1 MKKILSLSF
10 LAITF
15 STYLSCVSQTKERVS
30 LDEEP
35 DRSIASGTT
44 LKTATCEQ
52 LIARSK
58 DSGYVLNRLAGLYAQ
73 KKCGLNFN
81 LNSLTDTEMKI
92 FSARF
97 EINATY
103 NPKFRIPRPDELVTN
118 KERWNKVWSL
128 YKGNNRAA
136 SITAL
141 TDLAKSATDMS
152 EKSRALFFLSKLY
165 KKMDKPAEAKKYLEA
180 AAHND
185 FFSYHALAAHYEL
198 GRPLPP
204 ISTVL
209 DSPIGSFPFDPAL
222 SFLSNDELRLFK
234 ALHQNEE
241 YEMLNRTCFAF
252 DKTWVQCANVGIY
265 LAEKDNYYNV
275 LHFSFSYVNDA
286 YKRDL
291 FIRYSHFL
299 FPTAYSEQIAK
310 MTAKTNTPSSL
321 IYAIIK
327 QESCF
332 YPFALSRAPA
342 YGLMQLIP
350 SLGKALANKYNVSGM
365 NETEDLFNADV
376 NIPLGTYELTD
387 QIKRQSG
394 QLTYVGIA
402 YNAGPGKLKQWLALP
417 HSSDMF
423 EFIES
428 IPYEET
434 RNYVKFA
441 ARNMLFYQRLADQN
455 KEVYFPKEFIK
466 IVN

>member
-15 STYLSCVSQTKERVS
+15 STYLSCVSKPVERIS
-30 LDEEP
+30 LNDEP
-35 DRSIASGTT
+35 DREIAGGTT
-44 LKTATCEQ
+44 LKTANCEQ
-52 LIARSK
+52 LIGRAK
-58 DSGYVLNRLAGLYAQ
+58 DPNYVLTRLASLYAQ
-73 KKCGLNFN
+73 KKCNYNFDPA
-81 LNSLTDTEMKI
+81 SLSETERKI

-97 EINATY
+97 ELNEMY
-103 NPKFRIPRPDELVTN
+103 NPKFRIPRPEELVTH
-118 KERWNKVWSL
+118 KERWNKVWAL
-128 YKGNNRAA
+128 YKGSNRSAA
-136 SITAL
+136 IAAL
-141 TDLAKSATDMS
+141 NDLAKTTTDMS

-165 KKMDKPAEAKKYLEA
+165 KKMDKPTEAKQYLEA
-180 AAHND
+180 AANND

-198 GRPLPP
+198 GQPLPP

-209 DSPIGSFPFDPAL
+209 NSPVSSFPFDPNL
-222 SFLSNDELRLFK
+222 SFLNNDEMRLFK

-241 YEMLNRTCFAF
+241 YEMLNRVCFAF
-252 DKTWVQCANVGIY
+252 DKSWAQCANIGIY

-275 LHFSFSYVNDA
+275 LHFSFSYVNDT

-299 FPTAYSEQIAK
+299 FPTDFADHIKNMSS
-310 MTAKTNTPSSL
+310 KTNTPSSL
-321 IYAIIK
+321 IRAIIK
-327 QESCF
+327 QESCY
-332 YPFALSRAPA
+332 YPSALSRAPA

-350 SLGKALANKYNVSGM
+350 SLAKGLAAKYQVKGLNT
-365 NETEDLFNADV
+365 TEDLFVPEV

-387 QIKRQSG
+387 QIKRQNG

-402 YNAGPGKLKQWLALP
+402 YNAGPGKLKQWLAKP

-441 ARNMLFYQRLADQN
+441 ARNMLFYQRLADPT

-466 IVN
+466 KN